1 MLKVFLLTLV
11 VLTLNL
17 VYAGQTRAQDR
28 AGRLGGDDCVAHV
41 SVGGAE

>member
-17 VYAGQTRAQDR
+17 VYAG
-28 AGRLGGDDCVAHV
+28 DDCVAHA
-41 SVGGAE
+41 SVGGAG